1 MAELFRTRT
10 RDQWVE
16 FFAGH
21 DVCFAPVLTMNEARA
36 HPHNVERKTFIDVD
50 GAPQPAPAPR
60 FSRTPGAVER
70 APVVPG
76 ADTRAA
82 LADWGFTPDEIDALA
97 AAGGVA

>member
-1 MAELFRTRT
+1 MAALFRTRT
-10 RDQWVE
+10 RADWVD

-21 DVCFAPVLTMNEARA
+21 DVCFAPVLTMNEARE
-36 HPHNVERKTFIDVD
+36 HPHNVARGTFTEVD

-76 ADTRAA
+76 ADTATA
-82 LADWGFTPDEIDALA
+82 LTDWGITAEEVSALRA
-97 AAGGVA
+97 TGAVS